1 MHFFTPAPSDLQHFY
16 KSNRFFWWGG
26 GGRIYPVQDLKI
38 YIFAL
43 HDPPPPFLP
52 PQNFSV
58 KFSNVSNDPSPAEFG
73 MMGVNTGASLCVRV
87 TAMVI

>member
-16 KSNRFFWWGG
+16 KSNRFFLGG
-26 GGRIYPVQDLKI
+26 GEDLPCAGFKKI
-38 YIFAL
+38 YICLARS
-43 HDPPPPFLP
+43 PPPFLP
-52 PQNFSV
+52 PQNFSA